1 MRQTKLGHSD
11 LTISVMGLGCMG
23 MSEFYG
29 DADEQNSIAVIHR
42 ALEMGVN
49 FFDTSDLYGHGHN
62 EQLLKKAFVDAG
74 KRDEAVI
81 ATKFGIVR
89 NDKREWRGYRGDAEY
104 VRQACEN
111 SLQRLGIE
119 TIDLYYQHRV
129 DPDVQIEE
137 TVGAMAELVKE
148 GKVRALGLSEATSEQ
163 IRRAHAAHPISAL
176 QTEYS
181 LWTRHVEDDILAT
194 CQELGITFVAYSPL
208 GRGFLT
214 GKYKSQDDFADSDF
228 RRHNP
233 RFSEENMAQNL
244 ALVETVEAIAAEKE
258 VTPAQLA
265 LAWVHAQD
273 ENLTSIP
280 GTKRLKYLED
290 NLGALDVTL
299 NADDLKRLAG
309 LADKAVGER
318 Y

>member
-1 MRQTKLGHSD
+1 MRQTTLGHSD
-11 LTISVMGLGCMG
+11 LTIGVMGLGCMG

-62 EQLLKKAFVDAG
+62 EELLKKAFVDAG
-74 KRDEAVI
+74 KRDEAAI

-89 NDKREWRGYRGDAEY
+89 NDKLEWRGYRGDAEY

-111 SLQRLGIE
+111 SLQRLDIE

-129 DPDVQIEE
+129 DPAVPIEE

-163 IRRAHAAHPISAL
+163 IRRAHAVHPISAL

-214 GKYKSQDDFADSDF
+214 GKYKTLEDLADDDW
-228 RRHNP
+228 RRNNP
-233 RFSEENMAQNL
+233 RFTAENMAQNL

-290 NLGALDVTL
+290 NLGALDVPL
-299 NADDLKRLAG
+299 SADDLKRLAG